1 MLLTM
6 ALSVLCQIPISLCPK
21 HHASQPQCDANL
33 TQLLYTIP
41 SIFRGNFYL
50 NVNLGIFR
58 IFTPYSGPRCDSRF
72 ACYIRQLRRLI
83 SYCDTFD
90 ENVLLCYVWTGSVVT
105 VFSADRDRLF
115 CPPTSP
121 RQVSRSTTWF
131 TSSTLA
137 SETWIAFCLFM
148 CCHIAVSVLAGWLTS
163 IVTLLALCYLACYRV
178 LSHCW
183 LPCYLANY

>member
-1 MLLTM
+1 M
-6 ALSVLCQIPISLCPK
+6 
-21 HHASQPQCDANL
+21 
-33 TQLLYTIP
+33 
-41 SIFRGNFYL
+41 
-50 NVNLGIFR
+50 
-58 IFTPYSGPRCDSRF
+58 
-72 ACYIRQLRRLI
+72 
-83 SYCDTFD
+83 
-90 ENVLLCYVWTGSVVT
+90 T
-105 VFSADRDRLF
+105 VFPADRDRLF

-163 IVTLLALCYLACYRV
+163 IVTLLALCYLAGYRV

-183 LPCYLANY
+183 LPCYLANYRVLPHCWLCVSWQVTDCCHIAGSVLPDRLPSVVAFLSLCYLANYRVLPHCWLPCYLACYRVL